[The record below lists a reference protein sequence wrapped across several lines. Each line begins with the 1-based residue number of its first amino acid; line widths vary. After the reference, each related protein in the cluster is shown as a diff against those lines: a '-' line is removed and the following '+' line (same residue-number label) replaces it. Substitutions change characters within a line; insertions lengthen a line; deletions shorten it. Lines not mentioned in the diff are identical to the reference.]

1 MKNVYL
7 IFSFTGTYFSTFLSI
22 MSGEKYI
29 HVSLAFD
36 EELKEVYSF
45 GRHNPR
51 WAFPCGFSEE
61 NFNRITKVFKKAVC
75 QVYVLPLTNKE
86 YKKLKNEVMK
96 YKENKENYRYNI
108 VGLVPIQFN
117 MICHRK
123 HHYVC
128 SQFIGK
134 IFKDTKIHVFK
145 KDYSIIRPNDI
156 REMPRLSLKYE
167 GKLMDYLRMLS
178 YEEAI

>member
-1 MKNVYL
+1 MKNVYI
-7 IFSFTGTYFSTFLSI
+7 IFSFTGTYFSTFLKF

-36 EELKEVYSF
+36 KELKEVYSF

-61 NFNRITKVFKKAVC
+61 NFERVTKVFKRAIC
-75 QVYVLPLTNKE
+75 QVYTMPLTQKE
-86 YKKLKNEVMK
+86 YDKLKKEVMR
-96 YKENKENYRYNI
+96 YRDNKENYHYNI
-108 VGLVPIQFN
+108 VGLLPIQFN
-117 MICHRK
+117 KIYRRK

-134 IFKDTKIHVFK
+134 VFEDTNIHNFP
-145 KDYSIIRPNDI
+145 KDYSVVRPNDI
-156 REMPRLSLKYE
+156 RKIPRLSLRYE
-167 GKLMDYLRMLS
+167 GKLIDYLRMLNC
-178 YEEAI
+178 EEAI